1 MKPNSN
7 EAPFVELSES
17 EAAQIGGGMGA
28 NCFLAGA
35 AYTAGLMTLQF
46 EVSLLS
52 AFYII
57 TYC

>member
-7 EAPFVELSES
+7 EAPLVELSDS
-17 EAAQIGGGMGA
+17 EAAQIGGGMSG
-28 NCFLAGA
+28 NCWLAGA

-57 TYC
+57 AYC